1 MYLMKKKYV
10 NGLTVKTLY
19 GYNAV
24 IIGRDD
30 KSLLIVKIVE
40 TGEILKGIKTDNFV
54 KGVIHGSLE
63 DRGKFKK
70 GSRWVVNGDV
80 VEVVRKQWYTV
91 DCKSVNGNG
100 YALDC
105 KMYDIEKGN
114 VVCKWDYTGYERL
127 NGDGRIIRIEKPSWD
142 KQFVICSLISK
153 DGAIEVVECLL
164 DDVAKR
170 SVDFYKRRERDLK
183 GTKVFQSNSGM
194 YAEVVKDYD
203 KYVKNKRNEWVRKR
217 FVDLLFDDNTKKT
230 VFRDT
235 FLTSNVKNPNKEI
248 HKEKFAEN
256 IRGKVKINSKG
267 ERCEVIEWLGNQ
279 KVKVRF
285 DDGVVVVAGYRS
297 FKAGTVLHP
306 EKDRIYITNEGFR
319 LKIVNAEKA
328 HEVEYQYEDGICG
341 VSNMANIR
349 KGAVGHKLFNGTVGK
364 TCERYG
370 VYKNLRKAFVIGD
383 LVKGL
388 ETEENYKRGGSNIFY
403 SAIRDG
409 ETAEEILS
417 LREIINTSGIK
428 LLF

>member
-1 MYLMKKKYV
+1 MYLMKKYI
-10 NGLTVKTLY
+10 NGMSVKTLY

-40 TGEILKGIKTDNFV
+40 TGEILKGIKTNEFA
-54 KGVIHGSLE
+54 KGAIHGSSE
-63 DRGKFKK
+63 DRSKFKK
-70 GSRWVVNGDV
+70 GSQWVVNGDV
-80 VEVVRKQWYTV
+80 VEVVRKLWYAV

-142 KQFVICSLISK
+142 KQLVICSLISE
-153 DGAIEVVECLL
+153 DGATEVVECLL

-170 SVDFYKRRERDLK
+170 SVAFYENRIKNLE
-183 GTKVFQSNSGM
+183 GTRVFQPNSGM
-194 YAEVVKDYD
+194 YAEVKKDYY
-203 KYVKNKRNEWVRKR
+203 KYVKNGKNWVKKR
-217 FVDLLFDDNTKKT
+217 FVDLVFDDKTKKT
-230 VFRDT
+230 VSHST
-235 FLTSNVKNPNKEI
+235 FLTSNIKNPNKEL
-248 HKEKFAEN
+248 HKEKFAESVE
-256 IRGKVKINSKG
+256 GMVVTNSEG
-267 ERCEVIEWLGNQ
+267 ERCEAIEWLGNQ
-279 KVKVRF
+279 KVRVRF
-285 DDGVVVVAGYRS
+285 DDGIVVVAGFRS
-297 FKAGTVLHP
+297 FKAGNVLHP
-306 EKDRIYITNEGFR
+306 EKGKIYITNEGFR

-328 HEVEYQYEDGICG
+328 HEVEYQYEDGVCG
-341 VSNMANIR
+341 ITTSMSNIR
-349 KGAVGHKLFNGTVGK
+349 RGAVGHKLFKGQIGK

-370 VYKNLRKAFVIGD
+370 VYKNLKKAFVIGD

-388 ETEENYKRGGSNIFY
+388 ETEENYKQGGSNIFY